1 VLQVLNKGIQKRQ
14 IPSVIRIRIIRRSFN
29 EENLPFLKK
38 SRLIPAILKTM
49 APIEAKIENKK
60 RRKPRDDKY
69 ETNE

>member
-1 VLQVLNKGIQKRQ
+1 VLQVVNKGIQKRQ

-29 EENLPFLKK
+29 KEKLLFLKK
-38 SRLIPAILKTM
+38 SRLIPALLKTM
-49 APIEAKIENKK
+49 VPIDIKIENKK